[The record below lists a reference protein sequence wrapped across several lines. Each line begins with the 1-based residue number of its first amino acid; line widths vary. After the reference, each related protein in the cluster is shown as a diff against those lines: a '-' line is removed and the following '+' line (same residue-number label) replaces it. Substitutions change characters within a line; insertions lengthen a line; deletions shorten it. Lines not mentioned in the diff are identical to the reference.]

1 MEDIKYNYKT
11 IYCSYQK
18 LYNTY
23 FYMACINY
31 GLPGEGFPLWDLE
44 LGMALIKFMFLYF
57 SGKFFFVIGVL
68 GGCNAQS

>member
-1 MEDIKYNYKT
+1 
-11 IYCSYQK
+11 
-18 LYNTY
+18 
-23 FYMACINY
+23 MACINY

-57 SGKFFFVIGVL
+57 SGKFCFMIGVL